1 MLMKEVLVSI
11 GISVFNEA
19 DTLEAALCSMLN
31 QSYEQWEMIIID
43 DGSSDATSD
52 IIVGFEDPRIVHI
65 SDGHNRGLPAR
76 LNQAVTIAKG
86 KYFARMDA
94 DDLSFPERLA
104 KQVAYLEAH
113 PEVDLLGTG
122 ALVIDDK
129 NALIGKFRVAQ
140 THEDICARP
149 WDGISLPHPT
159 WMGKTDWFKAHPY
172 DTSMRRAQ
180 DQLLLVSAYPDSRY
194 ACLAENLLAYR
205 VDRPSLI
212 SALRKRGYYA
222 AALFKLATAR
232 GCWLIGCAAAA
243 KQGGKVMVELVL
255 RLLSATRILDR
266 KRFAMVDQNDH
277 ERWNTLRTSLD
288 INCITPER

>member
-1 MLMKEVLVSI
+1 MTEALVSI

-19 DTLEAALCSMLN
+19 DMLEAALRSMLN
-31 QSYEQWEMIIID
+31 QSYAHWEMIIVD

-52 IIVGFEDPRIVHI
+52 IIVSFDDPRIVHI
-65 SDGHNRGLPAR
+65 SDGCNRGLPVR
-76 LNQAVTIAKG
+76 LNQAVAIAKG

-122 ALVIDDK
+122 ALAIDDK
-129 NALIGKFRVAQ
+129 NALIGKFHVAQ

-149 WDGISLPHPT
+149 WDGITLPHPT

-180 DQLLLVSAYPDSRY
+180 DQLLLVSAYPVSRY

-212 SALRKRGYYA
+212 SALKKRAYYA
-222 AALFKLATAR
+222 AALFKIATAR
-232 GCWLIGCAAAA
+232 GCWLTGSTAAA
-243 KQGGKVMVELVL
+243 KQVGKAMAEFALKLLNATMV
-255 RLLSATRILDR
+255 LDR
-266 KRFAMVDQNDH
+266 KRFATADQNDH
-277 ERWNTLRTSLD
+277 ERWNALRTSLD
-288 INCITPER
+288 IHYKTPEH